1 MADDYSAST
10 RTEGTVG
17 VGGTA
22 SGNIETGGDR
32 DWFAVELVAGR
43 TYTIDLRGR
52 PTEDG
57 TLSDPYLR
65 GIHDADGNLI
75 PGTTNDDWGGTYNS
89 RVTFTASESGTY
101 YIAAGAWGNNRGTYE
116 VEVMDNSPPAP
127 APPATPI
134 PPTTGQTAS
143 ERAGADLAAD
153 PSTTGRVAVGETATG
168 NIESAGD
175 RDWFAVELVAGRTY
189 TIDLRG
195 RPTADG
201 TLSDPY
207 LRGIHDAEGNLLSGT
222 TNDDWG
228 GTYNSRV
235 TFTASESG
243 THYIAAGAFSSRQG
257 TYELEVT
264 DNSPSA
270 PAPEPPA
277 IPLQQTTPRIGSE
290 PAGADL
296 AAGPSTT
303 GRVAVGET
311 ATGNIESAGD
321 RDWFAVELVAGR
333 TYTIDLRGTPTGD
346 GTLSDPYLRGIHDAQ
361 GNLLSGTTND
371 DWGGT
376 YNSRVTF
383 TATESGIHYIA
394 AGAFSS
400 RQGTYEV
407 EVTDNSP
414 EPAEEAPSVRVSD
427 AEATEGDDAEIV
439 FRVTLSAAASGPV
452 TVRYATAD
460 VTAVAGEDY
469 EAASGTLTFAPGET
483 ERTVRVRVLDD
494 AVEDSGETFRLVL
507 SAPAGATLADP
518 EALGTILNTEPVSE
532 PPNGDLPAG
541 PSTPGRV
548 VVGDDPVTGEIDYDR
563 YYVTDRDWFAVE
575 LEGGRHYRIDLE
587 GSETLHGRIWG
598 IYRVEDGSAVP
609 KLREEETGT
618 GEINPEAGN
627 ATVWIEAPANG
638 TYYIEV
644 SGREGR
650 RSLEDDDVSRTSGPA
665 NYGDYRLSVVED
677 LPEVRV
683 EDVETVE
690 DADAEMFFHV
700 RLDRAYV
707 EPVTVAYTTAD
718 GTATAGADYT
728 ATSGTLTFAPGET
741 HKVVRVRVLD
751 DTVAD
756 TGETFRL
763 VLSAPAGASLAD
775 AEATATILHD
785 PSVSEPDGGDLPA
798 AQATSGQVS
807 VGGSATGT
815 ISPSGTFG
823 RGSDKDWFAVEL
835 EAGKLYRIDLKGA
848 STGDGSLEGTKIQRI
863 LVSDHVAIAT
873 LPVQD
878 SGEGGNARVY
888 FTPGETRTY
897 YIETGART
905 GDTGTYTLAV
915 EEVVDAFTAS
925 PSTTGRVAVGGTAMG
940 ESEFEGDRDWFRA
953 ELEAGRTYQMDL
965 EGSPTGE
972 GTMGDPHLFGIH
984 RPDGSRIDQTSDSQS
999 GDGANARV
1007 FFTPEA
1013 GGTYWIAA
1021 GGHVDSNGTYRL
1033 SVSDVTATEIPAS
1046 TATTATVA
1054 VGGTVTRRDR
1064 RAGRPGLVPGHARE
1078 RHDLPDRAEPGQ
1090 RPVVAAP
1097 SGHPRRGRHPH
1108 PRHARPGRV
1117 RRGARPDFQFP
1128 GPAGGVVR
1136 RLLERGHLHPGCG
1149 RNLFHRRRLRLTR
1162 GRLRAVGRGGD
1173 VAAGPGSSRARA
1185 PSGSGGAGP
1194 DPDRGEAHRGGGGGD
1209 RRALRRAGRAAAPAV
1224 SRGPAGTPSAARPR
1238 DALLRTSRQ
1247 ALSGSAVPVGRDCTG
1262 DAGHHHRRP
1271 AKGGMPRI
1279 GAAALINGSRRRP
1292 RWWRHSPRPGPGSP
1306 RCRRGAAPFPD
1317 RRRHRRSTHGL
1328 ARAPSSSPRHGLRHA
1343 GGGGCADASGI
1354 VRCLSGRCVPVV
1366 RGLSRHCGS
1375 RTRTVRGLRRRSGAD
1390 PPTPARQRR
1399 LARPGSTRRRRSTR
1413 RRQSPSGAPLGPRR
1427 TDFRGRYPRPL
1438 RSFLTQQRDRVSHRT
1453 VQRHD
1458 SGGRHAVARDDHVLA
1473 SLRPGDQ
1480 MRQPR
1485 LGLSDVDG
1493 SGHGTWLRR
1502 WLSNLATLSDH
1513 RHLGQGL
1520 VTACGA
1526 LVRALYAIR
1535 FANTPRVP

>member
-65 GIHDADGNLI
+65 GIHDAQGNLI
-75 PGTTNDDWGGTYNS
+75 PGTMNDDWGGTYNS
-89 RVTFTASESGTY
+89 RVTFTASETGTY

-127 APPATPI
+127 APPATPL
-134 PPTTGQTAS
+134 PQTTGQTES
-143 ERAGADLAAD
+143 EPAGADLAAG

-168 NIESAGD
+168 NIGSAGD

-195 RPTADG
+195 RPTDDG

-207 LRGIHDAEGNLLSGT
+207 LRGIHDAQGNLLSGT

-264 DNSPSA
+264 DNSPEPPSA

-277 IPLQQTTPRIGSE
+277 TPLPQTTGQTGSE

-296 AAGPSTT
+296 AADPSTT

-311 ATGNIESAGD
+311 ATGNIGSAGD

-346 GTLSDPYLRGIHDAQ
+346 GTLSDPYLRGIHDGE

-376 YNSRVTF
+376 YNSRGTF
-383 TATESGIHYIA
+383 TASESGTHYIA

-439 FRVTLSAAASGPV
+439 FRVTLSAAASDPV

-683 EDVETVE
+683 DDVETVE
-690 DADAEMFFHV
+690 DAGAEMFFHV
-700 RLDRAYV
+700 TLNRAYL
-707 EPVTVAYTTAD
+707 EPVTVAYATAD

-741 HKVVRVRVLD
+741 RKVVRVPVLD

-756 TGETFRL
+756 SGETFRL
-763 VLSAPAGASLAD
+763 VLSDPAGATLGD
-775 AEATATILHD
+775 TEATATILHD
-785 PSVSEPDGGDLPA
+785 PSVSEPDGGDLLNSS
-798 AQATSGQVS
+798 ATLGRVS

-815 ISPSGTFG
+815 IAGSGTG
-823 RGSDKDWFAVEL
+823 INQRRTDHDWFAVEL

-848 STGDGSLEGTKIQRI
+848 STGDGSLEDPVIQRI
-863 LVSDHVAIAT
+863 LVGDDRAIASR
-873 LPVQD
+873 PVQD
-878 SGEGGNARVY
+878 LGEGLNAGLY
-888 FTPGETRTY
+888 FAPEETRTY
-897 YIETGART
+897 YFEVAGGGGT
-905 GDTGTYTLAV
+905 TGTYTLAV
-915 EEVVDAFTAS
+915 EELVDDFTAS
-925 PSTTGRVAVGGTAMG
+925 PSTTGRVAVGGTAAMG
-940 ESEFEGDRDWFRA
+940 VSQFDGDQDWFRV

-965 EGSPTGE
+965 EGRATGQ
-972 GTMGDPHLFGIH
+972 GTMADPHLFGIH
-984 RPDGSRIDQTSDSQS
+984 RADGSRIDHTSDSQS
-999 GDGANARV
+999 GEGANARV
-1007 FFTPEA
+1007 FFTPETD
-1013 GGTYWIAA
+1013 GIYWIAA
-1021 GGHVDSNGTYRL
+1021 GGHHISTRTYRL
-1033 SVSDVTATEIPAS
+1033 SVTDVTETEIPAS

-1054 VGGTVTRRDR
+1054 VGGTATGEIDASGDQDWFRVMLEGGTTYRIVQNQGSDLLSPLLRGIRD
-1064 RAGRPGLVPGHARE
+1064 ADGTLIPGTH
-1078 RHDLPDRAEPGQ
+1078 
-1090 RPVVAAP
+1090 
-1097 SGHPRRGRHPH
+1097 
-1108 PRHARPGRV
+1108 GRV
-1117 RRGARPDFQFP
+1117 EYDGEHVPTFNSQ
-1128 GPAGGVVR
+1128 GQQAGSYGVYWSEVT
-1136 RLLERGHLHPGCG
+1136 
-1149 RNLFHRRRLRLTR
+1149 F
-1162 GRLRAVGRGGD
+1162 
-1173 VAAGPGSSRARA
+1173 
-1185 PSGSGGAGP
+1185 
-1194 DPDRGEAHRGGGGGD
+1194 
-1209 RRALRRAGRAAAPAV
+1209 
-1224 SRGPAGTPSAARPR
+1224 TPSADGTYFIAAGS
-1238 DALLRTSRQ
+1238 DSRAGGY
-1247 ALSGSAVPVGRDCTG
+1247 ALSVEEV
-1262 DAGHHHRRP
+1262 
-1271 AKGGMPRI
+1271 M
-1279 GAAALINGSRRRP
+1279 
-1292 RWWRHSPRPGPGSP
+1292 
-1306 RCRRGAAPFPD
+1306 
-1317 RRRHRRSTHGL
+1317 
-1328 ARAPSSSPRHGLRHA
+1328 
-1343 GGGGCADASGI
+1343 
-1354 VRCLSGRCVPVV
+1354 
-1366 RGLSRHCGS
+1366 
-1375 RTRTVRGLRRRSGAD
+1375 
-1390 PPTPARQRR
+1390 
-1399 LARPGSTRRRRSTR
+1399 
-1413 RRQSPSGAPLGPRR
+1413 
-1427 TDFRGRYPRPL
+1427 
-1438 RSFLTQQRDRVSHRT
+1438 
-1453 VQRHD
+1453 
-1458 SGGRHAVARDDHVLA
+1458 
-1473 SLRPGDQ
+1473 
-1480 MRQPR
+1480 
-1485 LGLSDVDG
+1485 
-1493 SGHGTWLRR
+1493 
-1502 WLSNLATLSDH
+1502 
-1513 RHLGQGL
+1513 
-1520 VTACGA
+1520 
-1526 LVRALYAIR
+1526 
-1535 FANTPRVP
+1535 

>member
-1 MADDYSAST
+1 MADDYSAGT

-22 SGNIETGGDR
+22 SGNIESGGDR

-52 PTEDG
+52 PTDDG

-65 GIHDADGNLI
+65 GIHDADGNLS

-89 RVTFTASESGTY
+89 RVTFTATESGTY

-127 APPATPI
+127 EPPATPLQ
-134 PPTTGQTAS
+134 PTTGQTGS
-143 ERAGADLAAD
+143 EPAGADLAAD

-168 NIESAGD
+168 SIESAGD

-207 LRGIHDAEGNLLSGT
+207 LRGIHDAQGNLLSGT

-243 THYIAAGAFSSRQG
+243 TYYIAAGAFSSRQG
-257 TYELEVT
+257 TYELAVT
-264 DNSPSA
+264 DNSPPA
-270 PAPEPPA
+270 LAPEPPA
-277 IPLQQTTPRIGSE
+277 TPLQPTTGQTGSE
-290 PAGADL
+290 PAGTDL

-333 TYTIDLRGTPTGD
+333 TYTIDLRGRPTDD
-346 GTLSDPYLRGIHDAQ
+346 GTLSDPYLRGIHDAD

-383 TATESGIHYIA
+383 TASESGTHYLA

-400 RQGTYEV
+400 RQGTYEL

-427 AEATEGDDAEIV
+427 AEATESDDAEIV
-439 FRVTLSAAASGPV
+439 FRVTLSAAASVPV

-469 EAASGTLTFAPGET
+469 EPASGTLTFAPGET

-548 VVGDDPVTGEIDYDR
+548 VVGDEPATGEIDYDR

-598 IYRVEDGSAVP
+598 IYRVEGGSRLSAVR
-609 KLREEETGT
+609 KLREAETGT
-618 GEINPEAGN
+618 GEIDSGVTDGGD
-627 ATVWIEAPANG
+627 ATVWIRAPASG

-644 SGREGR
+644 TPREGR
-650 RSLEDDDVSRTSGPA
+650 RALEEDDVSRSSGPA

-683 EDVETVE
+683 DDVETVE
-690 DADAEMFFHV
+690 DAGAEMFFHV
-700 RLDRAYV
+700 RLNRAYL

-741 HKVVRVRVLD
+741 RKVVRVPVLD

-756 TGETFRL
+756 SGETFRL
-763 VLSAPAGASLAD
+763 VLSDPAGATLGD
-775 AEATATILHD
+775 TEATATILHD
-785 PSVSEPDGGDLPA
+785 PSVSEPDGGDLLNSS
-798 AQATSGQVS
+798 ATLGRVS

-815 ISPSGTFG
+815 IARSGTGIFQQ
-823 RGSDKDWFAVEL
+823 RNEVDWFAVEL

-848 STGDGSLEGTKIQRI
+848 STGDGSLENPVIQRI
-863 LVSDHVAIAT
+863 LVGDFRAIAT
-873 LPVQD
+873 RPVQD
-878 SGEGGNARVY
+878 QGEGLNAGLY
-888 FTPGETRTY
+888 FAPEETRTY
-897 YIETGART
+897 YFEVGADQD
-905 GDTGTYTLAV
+905 GIGTYTLAV
-915 EEVVDAFTAS
+915 EEVVDDFTAS
-925 PSTTGRVAVGGTAMG
+925 PSTTGRVAVGGTAAMG
-940 ESEFEGDRDWFRA
+940 RSEIDGDRDWFRV
-953 ELEAGRTYQMDL
+953 ELEAGRTYQVDL
-965 EGSPTGE
+965 EGRATGQ
-972 GTMGDPHLFGIH
+972 GTMADPHLFGIH
-984 RPDGSRIDQTSDSQS
+984 RADGSRIDYTSDSQS
-999 GDGANARV
+999 GGGANARV

-1013 GGTYWIAA
+1013 DGTYWIAA
-1021 GGHVDSNGTYRL
+1021 GGHTPPTGTYRL
-1033 SVSDVTATEIPAS
+1033 SVTDVTETETPAS

-1054 VGGTVTRRDR
+1054 VGGTVTGEIDAAGDQDWFRVMLEGGATYRIVQNQGSDLLEPLLRGIRDED
-1064 RAGRPGLVPGHARE
+1064 GNFIPGTH
-1078 RHDLPDRAEPGQ
+1078 
-1090 RPVVAAP
+1090 
-1097 SGHPRRGRHPH
+1097 
-1108 PRHARPGRV
+1108 GRV
-1117 RRGARPDFQFP
+1117 EYDGEHVPIFNSQGQQAGSYGVYWSEVTFTPDADGTFYI
-1128 GPAGGVVR
+1128 
-1136 RLLERGHLHPGCG
+1136 
-1149 RNLFHRRRLRLTR
+1149 
-1162 GRLRAVGRGGD
+1162 
-1173 VAAGPGSSRARA
+1173 AAGSDH
-1185 PSGSGGAGP
+1185 GSGG
-1194 DPDRGEAHRGGGGGD
+1194 
-1209 RRALRRAGRAAAPAV
+1209 
-1224 SRGPAGTPSAARPR
+1224 
-1238 DALLRTSRQ
+1238 
-1247 ALSGSAVPVGRDCTG
+1247 
-1262 DAGHHHRRP
+1262 
-1271 AKGGMPRI
+1271 
-1279 GAAALINGSRRRP
+1279 
-1292 RWWRHSPRPGPGSP
+1292 
-1306 RCRRGAAPFPD
+1306 
-1317 RRRHRRSTHGL
+1317 
-1328 ARAPSSSPRHGLRHA
+1328 
-1343 GGGGCADASGI
+1343 
-1354 VRCLSGRCVPVV
+1354 
-1366 RGLSRHCGS
+1366 
-1375 RTRTVRGLRRRSGAD
+1375 
-1390 PPTPARQRR
+1390 
-1399 LARPGSTRRRRSTR
+1399 
-1413 RRQSPSGAPLGPRR
+1413 
-1427 TDFRGRYPRPL
+1427 Y
-1438 RSFLTQQRDRVSHRT
+1438 
-1453 VQRHD
+1453 
-1458 SGGRHAVARDDHVLA
+1458 
-1473 SLRPGDQ
+1473 
-1480 MRQPR
+1480 
-1485 LGLSDVDG
+1485 
-1493 SGHGTWLRR
+1493 
-1502 WLSNLATLSDH
+1502 TLS
-1513 RHLGQGL
+1513 
-1520 VTACGA
+1520 VEE
-1526 LVRALYAIR
+1526 VM
-1535 FANTPRVP
+1535 

>member
-134 PPTTGQTAS
+134 PPTTGQTES
-143 ERAGADLAAD
+143 PEPAGADRNGLPPAD
-153 PSTTGRVAVGETATG
+153 GTLSDPYPSTRAAPTGRVLAVGPVHDRPG
-168 NIESAGD
+168 RGRRDGDGQHRKRGRPGLVCRRAGGG
-175 RDWFAVELVAGRTY
+175 AHLHH

-195 RPTADG
+195 RPTDDG

-207 LRGIHDAEGNLLSGT
+207 LRGIHDAQGNLLSGT

-257 TYELEVT
+257 TYELAVT

-277 IPLQQTTPRIGSE
+277 TPLPQTTPQTGSE

-863 LVSDHVAIAT
+863 LVSDHVAIARE
-873 LPVQD
+873 PEG
-878 SGEGGNARVY
+878 SGEGGNAQVY

-1054 VGGTVTRRDR
+1054 VGGTVTGEIDAPGDQDWFRVMLESGTTYRIVQNQGSDLLSPLLRGIRD
-1064 RAGRPGLVPGHARE
+1064 ADGTLIPGTH
-1078 RHDLPDRAEPGQ
+1078 
-1090 RPVVAAP
+1090 
-1097 SGHPRRGRHPH
+1097 
-1108 PRHARPGRV
+1108 GRV
-1117 RRGARPDFQFP
+1117 EYDGEHVPTFNSQ
-1128 GPAGGVVR
+1128 GQQAGSYGVYWSEVT
-1136 RLLERGHLHPGCG
+1136 
-1149 RNLFHRRRLRLTR
+1149 F
-1162 GRLRAVGRGGD
+1162 
-1173 VAAGPGSSRARA
+1173 
-1185 PSGSGGAGP
+1185 
-1194 DPDRGEAHRGGGGGD
+1194 
-1209 RRALRRAGRAAAPAV
+1209 
-1224 SRGPAGTPSAARPR
+1224 TPSADGTYFIAAGS
-1238 DALLRTSRQ
+1238 DSRAGGY
-1247 ALSGSAVPVGRDCTG
+1247 ALSVEEV
-1262 DAGHHHRRP
+1262 
-1271 AKGGMPRI
+1271 M
-1279 GAAALINGSRRRP
+1279 
-1292 RWWRHSPRPGPGSP
+1292 
-1306 RCRRGAAPFPD
+1306 
-1317 RRRHRRSTHGL
+1317 
-1328 ARAPSSSPRHGLRHA
+1328 
-1343 GGGGCADASGI
+1343 
-1354 VRCLSGRCVPVV
+1354 
-1366 RGLSRHCGS
+1366 
-1375 RTRTVRGLRRRSGAD
+1375 
-1390 PPTPARQRR
+1390 
-1399 LARPGSTRRRRSTR
+1399 
-1413 RRQSPSGAPLGPRR
+1413 
-1427 TDFRGRYPRPL
+1427 
-1438 RSFLTQQRDRVSHRT
+1438 
-1453 VQRHD
+1453 
-1458 SGGRHAVARDDHVLA
+1458 
-1473 SLRPGDQ
+1473 
-1480 MRQPR
+1480 
-1485 LGLSDVDG
+1485 
-1493 SGHGTWLRR
+1493 
-1502 WLSNLATLSDH
+1502 
-1513 RHLGQGL
+1513 
-1520 VTACGA
+1520 
-1526 LVRALYAIR
+1526 
-1535 FANTPRVP
+1535 